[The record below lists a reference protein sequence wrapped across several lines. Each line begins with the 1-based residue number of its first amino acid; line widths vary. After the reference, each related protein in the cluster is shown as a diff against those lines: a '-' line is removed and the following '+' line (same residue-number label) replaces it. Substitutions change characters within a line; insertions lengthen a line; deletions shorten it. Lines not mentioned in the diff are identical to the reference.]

1 MTHPAGAHAPSRPQL
16 AHQRPH
22 RTILELLQVAVV
34 SKQCVVAYHDAAKL
48 TGRLPGLA
56 LIAGVQHGL
65 LQGLHDVQPARTD
78 RYRPIPILLLVRAAD
93 QLPALAAADR
103 AAAAARP
110 TKLLLQTPQQWRGS
124 THVQQL
130 PLVLGGA
137 AATAPPRARGAAG
150 GGAPAEI
157 DQRGAA
163 VRGEHQ
169 ARRQDGAQHR
179 RNLVRGIGGRSAW
192 TAAPAAPAAAA
203 ATTHILVSAAS
214 AELVTLS
221 VGDGGGEVAAAV
233 MAMHQCE
240 SARTCAL
247 ASLHHLALGRALGL
261 QHQRGELVH
270 VADAG

>member
-157 DQRGAA
+157 DQRGA